1 MKSITLSVFIVTYI
15 LLLSLPKHRSRI
27 AFVSAL
33 SFIVLGVVPLD
44 RLLDVLDLNVL
55 LMIGGMMGTVALFIE
70 SKMPQRLAD
79 QLLMRTPNV
88 KWAILALALFSGLI
102 SAFIDNV
109 ATVLMLAP
117 VALSI
122 TQKLKINPVPAL
134 IAISVASNLQGASTL
149 VGDTT
154 SILLGGYNTMDFL
167 DFFFFQGRISIF
179 FIIQVGA
186 LASTLVLAYLFRT
199 ETQRVDSHDLQA
211 VEDAFPTWLLGATIA
226 LLIGASFIPNKWAL
240 TNGLICSGVFLI
252 GLVRHFLQEP
262 KLRRIHRVLI
272 EIDLSTLILLASLF
286 VLIGGLTQVGLIDD
300 LADGFIRVAG
310 SNRFLIY
317 SLLVWGSVV
326 VSAFVDNIPYVATM
340 LPLISLLSLRLN
352 MDPTLLYFGMLSG
365 ATLGG
370 NITPIGASAN
380 ITTLGILRKAG
391 YSVTT
396 RDFMRIGLP
405 FTLSAIISA
414 YVVLW
419 LIWA

>member
-1 MKSITLSVFIVTYI
+1 MKSITLSIFIVTYI
-15 LLLSLPKHRSRI
+15 FLLSVPKHRSRI
-27 AFVSAL
+27 ALISAL
-33 SFIVLGVVPLD
+33 SFIVLGIVPLD

-154 SILLGGYNTMDFL
+154 SILLGGYNAMDFL
-167 DFFFFQGRISIF
+167 DFFVFEGRISIF

-186 LASTLVLAYLFRT
+186 LASTLVLAYIFRA
-199 ETQRVDSHDLQA
+199 ETQRVESHDLQS
-211 VEDAFPTWLLGATIA
+211 VEDTFPSWLLGATIA

-240 TNGLICSGVFLI
+240 TNGLICTGVFLI

-272 EIDLSTLILLASLF
+272 EIDLSTLVLLASLF

-300 LADGFIRVAG
+300 LADAFIRVAG

-352 MDPTLLYFGMLSG
+352 LDPTLFYFGMLSG

-391 YSVTT
+391 YSVST

-405 FTLSAIISA
+405 FTLSAILSA